1 FHRELKRDMVTQ
13 RNSDLNEYQA
23 YFTEAGQAV
32 YEKNHAH
39 RGAKYKRAEAVN
51 FIHFAVDRITEDKWS
66 PDTICGHVEAH
77 DLFPNN
83 RRSTKTLHN
92 YIDAGLL
99 PVKNMDIPLKLRR

>member
-1 FHRELKRDMVTQ
+1 ELKRDMVTQ

-39 RGAKYKRAEAVN
+39 CGAKYKLAEAVN

-77 DLFPNN
+77 DVSTNN
-83 RRSTKTLHN
+83 SLSTKTLYN

-99 PVKNMDIPLKLRR
+99 PVKNMELALK